1 MTTVT
6 IVLRKCTVEY
16 FMIVSEARRYICIK
30 NCDFKNQRSEVGI
43 TECGSTDLHYQRKYI

>member
-16 FMIVSEARRYICIK
+16 FMIVSEARRHICIK